1 LPAAADGDE
10 RASLFEQAM
19 SMWVSTAL
27 RRTLAGAL
35 LVFSAGCVGNAR
47 PVAPLPVAGSGA
59 TNGHADHALFL
70 AAAHTAWRYADT
82 QYQPATGLINSVH
95 GYRYA
100 TVWDIASGLSAM
112 YCANR
117 LGLLPDAEY
126 DQRMSRALATL
137 QAMPLFDGAVFSK
150 NYRTPTAAIAGRD
163 DRDTTSSERGT
174 GWSATDV
181 GRLLIWLRIIAQ
193 NQPRYAAAIDRI
205 VGRMDLGQ
213 VVEDGYL
220 WGTDVDSAGNVRR
233 YPEGRLGYEQYAAQG
248 YALWGYPAPR
258 ALSLTENT
266 FAIEVLGVPLL
277 ADRRGDEHLTS
288 EPFILAGLELGW
300 NAEMRSLSERVLR
313 VQQERFERTGRVTMV
328 SEDAVPVAPWY
339 FYYYS
344 INHHGQQFVVTV
356 QGSDVALNEP
366 RWISAK
372 AAFAWHALLPD
383 SYTRRAVNAVARAR
397 HPERGWCSGVYER
410 RRRSTGSENVNTA
423 AVILQAALYSRS
435 GLPLIQ

>member
-1 LPAAADGDE
+1 MGLLRCADRFAFVTLTLLFTAGCLGNAGRVAPVPEPDPRATYAHPDRALFQAAA
-10 RASLFEQAM
+10 R
-19 SMWVSTAL
+19 
-27 RRTLAGAL
+27 
-35 LVFSAGCVGNAR
+35 
-47 PVAPLPVAGSGA
+47 
-59 TNGHADHALFL
+59 
-70 AAAHTAWRYADT
+70 TAWHYADT

-95 GYRYA
+95 GYGYA

-126 DQRMSRALATL
+126 DARMSRALNTL
-137 QAMPLFDGAVFSK
+137 ETMPLFGGAVFSK

-163 DRDTTSSERGT
+163 DRDTSSSERGT

-193 NQPRYAAAIDRI
+193 HQPRYAAGIDRI
-205 VGRMDLGQ
+205 VARLDLDQ

-220 WGTDVDSAGNVRR
+220 WGTDVDEAGNVRR

-258 ALSLTENT
+258 ALSLAENT
-266 FAIEVLGVPLL
+266 FPIEVLGVPLL

-288 EPFILAGLELGW
+288 EPFILAGLEFGW
-300 NAEMRSLSERVLR
+300 NEEMRSLSERVLK
-313 VQQERFERTGRVTMV
+313 VQRERFKRTGKMTMV

-344 INHHGQQFVVTV
+344 INHHGRQFVVNV
-356 QGSDVALNEP
+356 QGSEVDLNEP

-372 AAFAWHALLPD
+372 AAYAWHALLPD
-383 SYTRRAVNAVARAR
+383 GYTRRAVNAVGRAR
-397 HPERGWCSGVYER
+397 HAERGWSSGVYEG
-410 RRRSTGSENVNTA
+410 RRRSTGAENVNTA
-423 AVILQAALYSRS
+423 AVILQAALYSRT
-435 GLPLIQ
+435 GRPLID